1 MTTQARVIGPASE
14 LGHFD
19 TLNFFGNEIGREFT
33 DVTLTPDQLRKAEGN
48 PYIEIKGADEALTD
62 EELRKDK
69 EDEAEAEK
77 IRARL
82 AELDVTVDGRASLKT
97 LRGKL
102 DAAEKAEAKRLEDE
116 AEAARRAA
124 EGSEG

>member
-48 PYIEIKGADEALTD
+48 PYIEIQGADDALTD
-62 EELRKDK
+62 EELRKAK

-116 AEAARRAA
+116 AEAARKAA
-124 EGSEG
+124 EGSED

>member
-97 LRGKL
+97 LRRKL

-116 AEAARRAA
+116 AEAARKAA

>member
-48 PYIEIKGADEALTD
+48 PYIEIKGADDALSD
-62 EELRKDK
+62 EELRKAK

-82 AELDVTVDGRASLKT
+82 AELDVTVDGRVSLKT

-116 AEAARRAA
+116 AEAARKAA
-124 EGSEG
+124 EGSED

>member
-48 PYIEIKGADEALTD
+48 PYIEIKGADDALSD
-62 EELRKDK
+62 EDLRKAK

-116 AEAARRAA
+116 AEAARKAA
-124 EGSEG
+124 EGSED

>member
-62 EELRKDK
+62 EELRKAK
-69 EDEAEAEK
+69 EDETEAEK

-116 AEAARRAA
+116 AEAARKAA
-124 EGSEG
+124 EGSED

>member
-62 EELRKDK
+62 EELRKAK
-69 EDEAEAEK
+69 EDEAEADK

-102 DAAEKAEAKRLEDE
+102 EAAEKAEAKRLEDE
-116 AEAARRAA
+116 AEAARKAA
-124 EGSEG
+124 EGSED

>member
-48 PYIEIKGADEALTD
+48 PYIEIKGADDALTD
-62 EELRKDK
+62 EELRKAK
-69 EDEAEAEK
+69 EDEAEEEK

-116 AEAARRAA
+116 AEAARKAA
-124 EGSEG
+124 EGSED

>member
-48 PYIEIKGADEALTD
+48 PYIEIKGADDALSD
-62 EELRKDK
+62 EELRKAK

-116 AEAARRAA
+116 AEAARKAA
-124 EGSEG
+124 EGSED

>member
-48 PYIEIKGADEALTD
+48 PYIEIKGADDALTD
-62 EELRKDK
+62 EELRKAK
-69 EDEAEAEK
+69 EDEAEADK

-82 AELDVTVDGRASLKT
+82 AELAVTVDGRASLKT

-116 AEAARRAA
+116 AEAARKAA
-124 EGSEG
+124 EGSED

>member
-48 PYIEIKGADEALTD
+48 PYIEIKGADDALSD
-62 EELRKDK
+62 EELRKAK
-69 EDEAEAEK
+69 EDEAEADK

-102 DAAEKAEAKRLEDE
+102 EAAEKAEAKRLEDE
-116 AEAARRAA
+116 AEAARKAA

>member
-1 MTTQARVIGPASE
+1 MTTQSRVIGPASE

-48 PYIEIKGADEALTD
+48 PYIEIKGADDALTD
-62 EELRKDK
+62 EELRKAK

-116 AEAARRAA
+116 AEAARKAA
-124 EGSEG
+124 EGSED

>member
-1 MTTQARVIGPASE
+1 M
-14 LGHFD
+14 
-19 TLNFFGNEIGREFT
+19 
-33 DVTLTPDQLRKAEGN
+33 TLTPDQLRKAEGN
-48 PYIEIKGADEALTD
+48 PYIEIKGADDALTD
-62 EELRKDK
+62 EELRKAK
-69 EDEAEAEK
+69 EDEAEADK

-116 AEAARRAA
+116 AEAARKAA
-124 EGSEG
+124 EGSED

>member
-48 PYIEIKGADEALTD
+48 PYIEIKGADEAPTD
-62 EELRKDK
+62 EELRKAK
-69 EDEAEAEK
+69 EDEAEADK

-116 AEAARRAA
+116 AEAARKAA
-124 EGSEG
+124 EGSED

>member
-19 TLNFFGNEIGREFT
+19 TLSFYGNEIGREFT

-48 PYIEIKGADEALTD
+48 PYIEIKGADDALTD
-62 EELRKDK
+62 EELRKAK

-82 AELDVTVDGRASLKT
+82 AELDVSVDGRASLKT

-116 AEAARRAA
+116 AEAARKAA
-124 EGSEG
+124 EGSED

>member
-48 PYIEIKGADEALTD
+48 PYIEIKGADDALSD
-62 EELRKDK
+62 EDLRKAK

-82 AELDVTVDGRASLKT
+82 AELDMTVDGRASLKT

-116 AEAARRAA
+116 AEAARKAA
-124 EGSEG
+124 EGSED

>member
-62 EELRKDK
+62 EELRKAK

-116 AEAARRAA
+116 AEAARKAA
-124 EGSEG
+124 EGSED